1 MVRLEYFHLMT
12 IMDLKCLITVSRVSV
27 TPKEMFI
34 YDRVAIGSIL
44 EQERVM
50 YQSYTESLV
59 QVCTI
64 LTHHTI
70 NWM

>member
-64 LTHHTI
+64 
-70 NWM
+70 